1 MNDGQLLSCDDV
13 LETLRP
19 LFRDS
24 LTTLQ
29 ERFVQGNPG
38 TNEFKRVYTSVYNA
52 CTQNPP
58 HNYSE
63 AIYRFLVSEFSL
75 IAIQGDL
82 HVDVLGSAWQEFG
95 WRLRLIKMCCKYLD
109 SFYMKRLSLPCIQEL
124 GTTAFVRAVVARSQP
139 IRLVTAPF
147 RSDEA
152 EERLRVLLHPQIR
165 ALDQVVP
172 QGDSTVNLIDL
183 FVAMLLE
190 QKLRIAS
197 LTSRWRRGAFQ
208 VGRISRFMRSIYT
221 EVQFR
226 PGGAGAKR
234 AREEFEQY
242 AS

>member
-13 LETLRP
+13 LETVRP

-24 LTTLQ
+24 RATLQ
-29 ERFVQGNPG
+29 ERFGPG
-38 TNEFKRVYTSVYNA
+38 TNEFTRVYTSVYTA
-52 CTQNPP
+52 CT

-63 AIYRFLVSEFSL
+63 AIYRFLVSEFTL
-75 IAIQGDL
+75 IAIQDDL

-95 WRLRLIKMCCKYLD
+95 WRVGLIQHCCKYLD
-109 SFYMKRLSLPCIQEL
+109 RFYVKIRDLPCLQEV

-190 QKLRIAS
+190 QKARIAS
-197 LTSRWRRGAFQ
+197 LISRWRRGAFQ